1 MQNVK
6 LIRGL
11 VLIAIAL
18 FFGIQAAGYPRGTFA
33 NAGPG
38 LFPLVIAGMVGL
50 VGAAM
55 VVQSRFE
62 PGAPMQF
69 NPRNIGIVLAS
80 LVGFVLISQWIN
92 MSLAVIF
99 LVFFSTLAGT
109 GYSVKR
115 NAAIA
120 AVLLGIAWIF
130 HHFLGLNLPLL

>member
-1 MQNVK
+1 MSPLK
-6 LIRGL
+6 LTRGL

-18 FFGIQAAGYPRGTFA
+18 FFGVQAADYSIGNFA

-38 LFPLVIAGMVGL
+38 LFPLVISIMVGL
-50 VGAAM
+50 VGLAM

-62 PGAPMQF
+62 AREGLRF
-69 NPRNIGIVLAS
+69 SPRNIGIVLAS

-109 GYSVKR
+109 DYSLKR
-115 NAAIA
+115 NTAIA
-120 AVLLGIAWIF
+120 VVLLGIAWIF
-130 HHFLGLNLPLL
+130 HAFLGLNLPLL